1 MIVKTGCGSFYSTSS
16 RCELERSLVTG
27 MVERVLH
34 VTQVNCRRKKKLVKI
49 WHKPKPG
56 EQHPTR
62 AANEGT
68 QSFHIHGEGSY

>member
-1 MIVKTGCGSFYSTSS
+1 M
-16 RCELERSLVTG
+16 TG

-62 AANEGT
+62 AANAVT
-68 QSFHIHGEGSY
+68 IVMLHKLKYFI